1 MKKTKFNVQHRNPQI
16 PTQGIDIN
24 TDATT
29 WALPENAI
37 ARLGRGACTSFAISP
52 DRRYLAVGTLIGVWW
67 YELSTLSPV
76 ALWETERGVISA
88 LNFSPNGKRL
98 VTGNL
103 DGTIKIWDVQ
113 RGVCIT
119 KIQRRSRQYEN
130 GALEVWAGNVV
141 FSTDNQYIAA
151 ARNGEGMVY
160 LWAAETGKLSATLS
174 PDPEITTG
182 LIRVVPRPLCFSSD
196 GQLLACVS
204 AINTDGTTVGTS
216 DFISVWNVKSGKQI
230 ATLKGATAVV
240 HTLDFSPCGQL
251 LAAGD
256 ASGILHE
263 WDIATGKQ
271 VQMSSKYA
279 EKPRETY
286 VPLPVVIPVYSPS
299 DVLHNIGRSQSKTR
313 ITLWN
318 VERSE
323 KVNTLKHHHDIQ
335 NIYFSKGITWNRDS
349 QKPIVVFTSVRDI
362 NVWTLDNPDAVVT
375 ASIDTDSVKSV
386 AFSPDGLTLACVS
399 RSGFFTC
406 WEVAKKQARQQQLPA
421 KVHTHCFLPNG
432 NIHALGSVENRVY
445 VWGVETKETIATLSE
460 HTKKVNAAAYTHTG
474 EVWATADIAGNLYVS
489 DGKGKKITLS
499 GHTASIESLAFS
511 PNGNQLVSIS
521 KDKTTRVWD
530 IPSGKEIASLPLNRL
545 EPERY
550 LGDLHQK
557 QRLRKTQRARAER
570 GNTTQPSVEIKTI
583 AFSPRGDIIAGGLH
597 WEIRLWD
604 ATTYDIC
611 TAILLPKECQCPY
624 ALAFSPCGQYLASGS
639 WWAGT
644 EKVSIRLWDIA
655 TCENIHTFWG
665 HPTDIQDLAFSPDGM
680 LLASGS
686 FDGTILLWNVEPYL

>member
-1 MKKTKFNVQHRNPQI
+1 MQHQHLHI

-24 TDATT
+24 TDVTT
-29 WALPENAI
+29 WALPEGAI
-37 ARLGRGACTSFAISP
+37 ARLGRGACFQFAISP

-67 YELSTLSPV
+67 YELSTLSPI

-88 LNFSPNGKRL
+88 LDLSPNGKRL
-98 VTGNL
+98 ATGNL

-113 RGVCIT
+113 RGVCLT
-119 KIQRRSRQYEN
+119 KIQRRSRRYEN
-130 GALEVWAGNVV
+130 GVREVWAGNVV
-141 FSTDNQYIAA
+141 FSPDNQYIAA

-204 AINTDGTTVGTS
+204 AINTDGSTVGTS
-216 DFISVWNVKSGKQI
+216 DFISVWDVKSGKQI
-230 ATLKGATAVV
+230 ATLKGPTAVV

-263 WDIATGKQ
+263 WDIATGIQ

-279 EKPRETY
+279 EKPGETY
-286 VPLPVVIPVYSPS
+286 VPLPAVIPAYSPS
-299 DVLHNIGRSQSKTR
+299 GVLHNIGRSQSKTR

-323 KVNTLKHHHDIQ
+323 KLNTLKHHQDIR

-362 NVWTLDNPDAVVT
+362 NVWTLDNPNSVVT
-375 ASIDTDSVKSV
+375 ASIDTASVESV
-386 AFSPDGLTLACVS
+386 AFSPDGQTLASVS
-399 RSGFFTC
+399 RGGFSTC
-406 WEVAKKQARQQQLPA
+406 WEVAKKQARQQHLPT
-421 KVHTHCFLPNG
+421 KVHTHFFLPNG
-432 NIHALGSVENRVY
+432 NIHALGSVENKVY
-445 VWGVETKETIATLSE
+445 VWDVETKETIATLSE
-460 HTKKVNAAAYTHTG
+460 HSKKVNTAAYSHTSK
-474 EVWATADIAGNLYVS
+474 VWATGDISGNLYVS
-489 DGKGKKITLS
+489 DGKGKQITLS
-499 GHTASIESLAFS
+499 GHTNSIESLAFS
-511 PNGNQLVSIS
+511 PNGSQLVSIS
-521 KDKTTRVWD
+521 SDKTTSVWD
-530 IPSGKEIASLPLNRL
+530 IPSGKEVASLPLSWL

-550 LGDLHQK
+550 LGDSHQK
-557 QRLRKTQRARAER
+557 QRLRKTQRAGSER
-570 GNTTQPSVEIKTI
+570 GDTTQPPVEIRAI
-583 AFSPRGDIIAGGLH
+583 AFSPRGDIIAGGLP

-604 ATTYDIC
+604 AITYDIR
-611 TAILLPKECQCPY
+611 TAILLPRECQCPY
-624 ALAFSPCGQYLASGS
+624 ALAFTPCGQYLASGS

-644 EKVSIRLWDIA
+644 EKVSIRLWDIT

-665 HPTDIQDLAFSPDGM
+665 HPTDVQDLAFSPDGM

-686 FDGTILLWNVEPYL
+686 ADGTILLWDMEPFIGS

>member
-1 MKKTKFNVQHRNPQI
+1 MFNIETPEI
-16 PTQGIDIN
+16 PSQDIDIN

-29 WALPENAI
+29 WALLEGAV

-88 LNFSPNGKRL
+88 LDFSPNGKRL

-130 GALEVWAGNVV
+130 GALEVWAGNVI

-204 AINTDGTTVGTS
+204 AINTDGTTIGTS
-216 DFISVWNVKSGKQI
+216 DFISVWDVKSGKQI
-230 ATLKGATAVV
+230 ATLEGPTAVV
-240 HTLDFSPCGQL
+240 HALDFSPCGQL

-256 ASGILHE
+256 ADGILHE
-263 WDIATGKQ
+263 WNITTEKQ

-286 VPLPVVIPVYSPS
+286 VPLPVVIPAYSPS
-299 DVLHNIGRSQSKTR
+299 GVLHNIGRSQSKTR

-323 KVNTLKHHHDIQ
+323 KLNTLKHHQDIR

-362 NVWTLDNPDAVVT
+362 NVWTLDNPNSVVT
-375 ASIDTDSVKSV
+375 ASIDTASVESV
-386 AFSPDGLTLACVS
+386 AFSPDGQTLASVS
-399 RSGFFTC
+399 RGGFSTC
-406 WEVAKKQARQQQLPA
+406 WEVAKKQARQQHLPA

-445 VWGVETKETIATLSE
+445 VWDVETKETIATLSK
-460 HTKKVNAAAYTHTG
+460 HSKKVNAAAYAHTS
-474 EVWATADIAGNLYVS
+474 EVWAIGDIAGNLYVS
-489 DGKGKKITLS
+489 DGNGKHITLP

-511 PNGNQLVSIS
+511 PNGNQLVSVS
-521 KDKTTRVWD
+521 RDKTARVWN
-530 IPSGKEIASLPLNRL
+530 ISSCQEIASLPLNRL

-557 QRLRKTQRARAER
+557 QRLRKIQRARSKRE
-570 GNTTQPSVEIKTI
+570 NITQSSVEIKAI
-583 AFSPRGDIIAGGLH
+583 AFSPRGDIIAGGLS

-604 ATTYDIC
+604 ATTYDIRA
-611 TAILLPKECQCPY
+611 AILLPRECQRPY

-644 EKVSIRLWDIA
+644 EKVSIRLWNIN

-665 HPTDIQDLAFSPDGM
+665 HPTDIQDLAFSPDGS
-680 LLASGS
+680 LLASGG
-686 FDGTILLWNVEPYL
+686 FDGTLLLWDMKPYLQHEIP

>member
-1 MKKTKFNVQHRNPQI
+1 MKEKEFSVQYQNPQI

-29 WALPENAI
+29 WALPEGAI

-88 LNFSPNGKRL
+88 LDFSPNGKRL

-119 KIQRRSRQYEN
+119 KIQRRARQYEN

-230 ATLKGATAVV
+230 ATLKGSTAVV

-279 EKPRETY
+279 EKPQETY
-286 VPLPVVIPVYSPS
+286 VPLPVVIPAYSPS
-299 DVLHNIGRSQSKTR
+299 GVLHNIGRSQGKTR

-318 VERSE
+318 VEHSE
-323 KVNTLKHHHDIQ
+323 KLNTLKHHQDIQ

-349 QKPIVVFTSVRDI
+349 QKPVVVFTSVRDI
-362 NVWTLDNPDAVVT
+362 NVWTLDNPNSVVT
-375 ASIDTDSVKSV
+375 ASIDTASVESV
-386 AFSPDGLTLACVS
+386 AFSPDGQTLANVS
-399 RSGFFTC
+399 RGGFSTC
-406 WEVAKKQARQQQLPA
+406 WDVSKKQARQHLPA
-421 KVHTHCFLPNG
+421 KVHIHFFSPSG
-432 NIHALGSVENRVY
+432 NIRALSSVENRVY
-445 VWGVETKETIATLSE
+445 VWDIETNETIATLAE
-460 HTKKVNAAAYTHTG
+460 HPKKVNTAAYAHTN
-474 EVWATADIAGNLYVS
+474 EVWATGDIAGNLYVS
-489 DGKGKKITLS
+489 DRKGKQITLS

-521 KDKTTRVWD
+521 KDKTARVWD
-530 IPSGKEIASLPLNRL
+530 IPSGKEVASLPLNQL
-545 EPERY
+545 ESERY

-557 QRLRKTQRARAER
+557 QRLRKTQLARSES
-570 GNTTQPSVEIKTI
+570 GDTTQPSVEIKAI
-583 AFSPRGDIIAGGLH
+583 AFSPRGDIIAGGLSR
-597 WEIRLWD
+597 EIRLWD
-604 ATTYDIC
+604 ATIHDIR

-644 EKVSIRLWDIA
+644 EKVSTRLWDIT

-665 HPTDIQDLAFSPDGM
+665 HPTDVQDLAFSPDGM

-686 FDGTILLWNVEPYL
+686 ADGTILLWDVKSYP